1 MTRHIVL
8 GNQSL
13 LINIDRWLQVRD
25 IYFPYVGQE
34 NHLMGHFQRIGI
46 YTDGKLSWI
55 NEENWERKTA
65 YKSETLVSENRAL
78 SSELGIE
85 LLLEEN
91 VCCEDNIFLRKITI
105 KNLQGISREIRL
117 FFNHHFHLYGDGIG
131 DTAVYQMD
139 HNVIV
144 HYKRA
149 RYFLIGIL
157 KSNKKEDIVSDID
170 DYAIG
175 YAESDGLKG
184 TYVDAEDGVLSKNP
198 VAQGSVDSTAGVSL
212 QLQGSDKEVIYY
224 YLTAGKNFKDVYAL
238 NDVVMEKGPESL
250 LKHTEEYQR
259 AWVNRQSNDLS
270 GLEPRLLDLY
280 KRSLLTIKTQTDA
293 NGAIIAANDSENI
306 QFNHDTYSYMWPR
319 DGAFVS
325 IAMINAGFP
334 EFTKPFFRFCK
345 NAIWWAGCL
354 LHKYN
359 PDGTLGSSWLPWV
372 AYGEP
377 SLPIQEDETAL
388 VIHALWKYYE
398 ATGDIEFVK
407 EVYEPL
413 VKDAVFFMNDYKYP
427 NDMPVESYD
436 LWEER
441 RGIFT
446 FTASA
451 VYRGLLSGEKLGR
464 LVGDEKTYK
473 TCILRYSKLKKA
485 ILRELYDNERGVFL
499 RGINYTNHNIK
510 NKNLDRTV
518 DSSVYGIFEFNLLP
532 ADEPRVVRT
541 MRNLEEKLWVPGT
554 GGLARYENDFYYRQ
568 EGRINSN
575 PWIICTLWLAKWYIA
590 KAKEIKDL
598 EKALELINRA
608 ADSSLETGIM
618 PEQIDSLTG
627 EPLSVAPL
635 TWSHAEFVDTVIK
648 YQKKKTQLRVKEEN
662 STSVLDPLS
671 KDSNNP
677 D

>member
-1 MTRHIVL
+1 
-8 GNQSL
+8 
-13 LINIDRWLQVRD
+13 
-25 IYFPYVGQE
+25 
-34 NHLMGHFQRIGI
+34 MGHFHRIGI
-46 YTDGKLSWI
+46 YTDGRLSWI
-55 NEENWERKTA
+55 NEENWERKPA
-65 YKSETLVSENRAL
+65 YKSDTLVSENWAL
-78 SSELGIE
+78 NNELGIE
-85 LLLEEN
+85 LLLEES

-105 KNLQGISREIRL
+105 KNLQKIFREVRL
-117 FFNHHFHLYGDGIG
+117 FFNHDFHLYGDGVG
-131 DTAVYQMD
+131 DTAIYQMD

-157 KSNKKEDIVSDID
+157 KANNKEDMVADID

-175 YAESDGLKG
+175 YAEKDGLKG
-184 TYVDAEDGVLSKNP
+184 TYVDAEDGILSKNP
-198 VAQGSVDSTAGVSL
+198 VAQGSVDSTVGISL
-212 QLQGSDKEVIYY
+212 QLQGSSTEVIYY
-224 YLTAGKNFKDVYAL
+224 YMTAGKDFKDVYTL
-238 NDVVMEKGPESL
+238 NDIVMELGPENL
-250 LKHTEEYQR
+250 QKHTEKYQR
-259 AWVNRQSNDLS
+259 NWVDRQRIDLS
-270 GLEPRLLDLY
+270 GLEPRLVDLY
-280 KRSLLTIKTQTDA
+280 KRSLLTIKTQTDT

-306 QFNHDTYSYMWPR
+306 QFNRDTYSYMWPR

-345 NAIWWAGCL
+345 NVIWWAGCL

-372 AYGEP
+372 TYGEP

-398 ATGDIEFVK
+398 ATGDIEFIK

-413 VKDAVFFMNDYKYP
+413 VKNAVFFMDDYKYP
-427 NDMPVESYD
+427 NDIPVESYD

-441 RGIFT
+441 KGIFT

-451 VYRGLLSGEKLGR
+451 VYRGLLSGEKLSR
-464 LVGDEKTYK
+464 LVGDKETYK
-473 TCILRYSKLKKA
+473 TCISRYSKLKKA
-485 ILRELYDNERGVFL
+485 ILRELYDNERGIFL
-499 RGINYTNHNIK
+499 RGINYKNHNIK
-510 NKNLDRTV
+510 NKSLDRTV

-532 ADEPRVVRT
+532 ADEPRVIRT
-541 MRNLEEKLWVPGT
+541 MRNLEQKHWVPGT

-575 PWIICTLWLAKWYIA
+575 PWLICTLWLAKWYIA

-598 EKALELINRA
+598 EKALGLINWA
-608 ADSSLETGIM
+608 ADNSLETGIM

-635 TWSHAEFVDTVIK
+635 TWSHAEFVDTIIR
-648 YQKKKTQLRVKEEN
+648 YQKKKTQLRIKE
-662 STSVLDPLS
+662 D
-671 KDSNNP
+671 
-677 D
+677 

>member
-1 MTRHIVL
+1 MEVKPIARHIIL

-13 LINIDRWLQVRD
+13 LINIDQWFQVRD

-34 NHLMGHFQRIGI
+34 NHLMGHSQRIGV
-46 YTDGKLSWI
+46 YVDGRLSWI
-55 NEENWERKTA
+55 NEENWVRMPA
-65 YKSETLVSENRAL
+65 YKSDTLVSENRAL

-105 KNLQGISREIRL
+105 KNLQVSSRNIRL
-117 FFNHHFHLYGDGIG
+117 FFNHDFHLYGDGIG
-131 DTAVYQMD
+131 DTAIYQMD

-157 KSNKKEDIVSDID
+157 KSNKKEDMVSDID

-175 YAESDGLKG
+175 YAENNGLKG

-198 VAQGSVDSTAGVSL
+198 VAQGSVDSTAGISL
-212 QLQGSDKEVIYY
+212 QLQGSGTEVIYY
-224 YLTAGKNFKDVYAL
+224 YLTAGKDFKDVYAL

-259 AWVNRQSNDLS
+259 AWVNRQSTDLS
-270 GLEPRLLDLY
+270 GLEPRLVDLY

-334 EFTKPFFRFCK
+334 EFTRPFFRFCK
-345 NAIWWAGCL
+345 NVIWWAGCL

-359 PDGTLGSSWLPWV
+359 PDGTLGSSWHPWV

-413 VKDAVFFMNDYKYP
+413 VKDAVFFMNDYRYS
-427 NDMPVESYD
+427 NDLPVESYD

-473 TCILRYSKLKKA
+473 TCILSYSKLKKA

-518 DSSVYGIFEFNLLP
+518 DSSIYGIFEFNLLP
-532 ADEPRVVRT
+532 ADEPRVMRT
-541 MRNLEEKLWVPGT
+541 MRNLEKKLWVAGK
-554 GGLARYENDFYYRQ
+554 GGMARYENDFYYRQ
-568 EGRINSN
+568 EGRITSN
-575 PWIICTLWLAKWYIA
+575 PWLICTLWLAKWYIA

-598 EKALELINRA
+598 EKALELINWA

-635 TWSHAEFVDTVIK
+635 TWSHAEFVDTVIR
-648 YQKKKTQLRVKEEN
+648 YQKKKTQLRIKEG
-662 STSVLDPLS
+662 D
-671 KDSNNP
+671 
-677 D
+677 

>member
-1 MTRHIVL
+1 
-8 GNQSL
+8 
-13 LINIDRWLQVRD
+13 
-25 IYFPYVGQE
+25 
-34 NHLMGHFQRIGI
+34 MGHFHRIGI

-55 NEENWERKTA
+55 NEENWERKPA
-65 YKSETLVSENRAL
+65 YKSDTLVSENWAL
-78 SSELGIE
+78 SNELGIE
-85 LLLEEN
+85 LLLEES
-91 VCCEDNIFLRKITI
+91 VYCEDNIFLRKITI
-105 KNLQGISREIRL
+105 KNLQKNSREVRL
-117 FFNHHFHLYGDGIG
+117 FFNHDFHLYGDGVG
-131 DTAVYQMD
+131 DTAIYQMD

-157 KSNKKEDIVSDID
+157 KANNKEDMVADID

-175 YAESDGLKG
+175 YAEKDGLKG

-198 VAQGSVDSTAGVSL
+198 VAQGSVDSTVGISL
-212 QLQGSDKEVIYY
+212 QLQGSSTEVIYY
-224 YLTAGKNFKDVYAL
+224 YMTAGKDFKDVYRL
-238 NDVVMEKGPESL
+238 NDSVMELGPENL
-250 LKHTEEYQR
+250 QKHTEEYQR
-259 AWVNRQSNDLS
+259 NWVNSQRIDLS
-270 GLEPRLLDLY
+270 GLEPRLVDLY

-306 QFNHDTYSYMWPR
+306 QFNRDTYSYMWPR

-345 NAIWWAGCL
+345 NVIWWAGCL

-372 AYGEP
+372 TYGEP

-398 ATGDIEFVK
+398 ATGDIEFIK

-413 VKDAVFFMNDYKYP
+413 VKNAVFFMDDYKYP
-427 NDMPVESYD
+427 NDIPVESYD

-441 RGIFT
+441 KGIFT

-451 VYRGLLSGEKLGR
+451 VYRGLLSGEKLSR
-464 LVGDEKTYK
+464 LVGDKETYK

-485 ILRELYDNERGVFL
+485 ILKELYDDEHGIFL
-499 RGINYTNHNIK
+499 RGINYKNHNIK
-510 NKNLDRTV
+510 NKSLDRTV

-532 ADEPRVVRT
+532 ADEPRVMRT
-541 MRNLEEKLWVPGT
+541 MRNLEQKLWVPET

-568 EGRINSN
+568 EGRTNSN
-575 PWIICTLWLAKWYIA
+575 PWLICTLWLAKWYIA

-598 EKALELINRA
+598 EKALELINWV
-608 ADSSLETGIM
+608 ADNSLETGIM

-635 TWSHAEFVDTVIK
+635 TWSHAEFVDTIIR
-648 YQKKKTQLRVKEEN
+648 YQKKKKALYEN
-662 STSVLDPLS
+662 
-671 KDSNNP
+671 
-677 D
+677 

>member
-1 MTRHIVL
+1 MKGLLHRGKPMTRHIVL

-13 LINIDRWLQVRD
+13 LINIDKWLQVRD
-25 IYFPYVGQE
+25 IYFPHVGME
-34 NHLMGHFQRIGI
+34 NHVRGHAHRIGV
-46 YTDGKLSWI
+46 YTGGRLSWI
-55 NEENWERKTA
+55 NEESWERILA
-65 YKSETLVSENRAL
+65 YKKNTLVSENRAVNR
-78 SSELGIE
+78 EMGIE

-91 VCCEDNIFLRKITI
+91 VCCENNIFLRRITVR
-105 KNLQGISREIRL
+105 NMQDRLREVCL
-117 FFNHHFHLYGDGIG
+117 FFNQDFHLYGDGIG

-157 KSNKKEDIVSDID
+157 KSNRQEDEIISDID

-175 YAESDGLKG
+175 YAENQGLKG

-198 VAQGSVDSTAGVSL
+198 VAHGSIDSTVGVKL
-212 QLQGSDKEVIYY
+212 QLQGNGTEVVYY
-224 YLTAGKNFKDVYAL
+224 YLTAGKDFKDVYEL
-238 NDVVMEKGPESL
+238 NDIVMEKGPEDL

-259 AWVNRQSNDLS
+259 KWVHHQIIDLS
-270 GLEPRLLDLY
+270 ELEPRLVDLY
-280 KRSLLTIKTQTDA
+280 KRSLLTIKTQADIH
-293 NGAIIAANDSENI
+293 GAIIAANDSDNI
-306 QFNHDTYSYMWPR
+306 QFNRDTYSYMWPR
-319 DGAFVS
+319 DGALVS

-359 PDGTLGSSWLPWV
+359 PDGTLGSSWHPWV
-372 AYGEP
+372 EYGEP

-388 VIHALWKYYE
+388 VVHALWKYYE
-398 ATGDIEFVK
+398 ATGDLEFVK

-413 VKDAVFFMNDYKYP
+413 VKDAVFFMNEYKYP
-427 NDMPVESYD
+427 SDIPVESYD

-464 LVGDEKTYK
+464 LIGDKKTRDI
-473 TCILRYSKLKKA
+473 CRLRLSKLKKA

-499 RGINYTNHNIK
+499 RGISYTNHDIK
-510 NKNLDRTV
+510 NKNIDRTV
-518 DSSVYGIFEFNLLP
+518 DSSVYGIFEFNLLS
-532 ADEPRVVRT
+532 ADEPRVIRT
-541 MRNLEEKLWVPGT
+541 MKNLEEKLWVPGK
-554 GGLARYENDFYYRQ
+554 GGLARYENDLYHRQ

-575 PWIICTLWLAKWYIA
+575 PWLICTLWLAKWYIA

-598 EKALELINRA
+598 EKALELINWT

-618 PEQIDSLTG
+618 SEQIDSLTG

-635 TWSHAEFVDTVIK
+635 TWSHAEFVDTIIR
-648 YQKKKTQLRVKEEN
+648 YQKRKIQLKAKE
-662 STSVLDPLS
+662 
-671 KDSNNP
+671 KG
-677 D
+677 

>member
-13 LINIDRWLQVRD
+13 LVNIDQWFQVRD

-34 NHLMGHFQRIGI
+34 NHLMGHSQRIGI
-46 YTDGKLSWI
+46 YANGGLSLI
-55 NEENWERKTA
+55 NEENWERKPA
-65 YKSETLVSENRAL
+65 YKNDTLVSENRAF

-91 VCCEDNIFLRKITI
+91 VCCKDNIFLRKITI
-105 KNLQGISREIRL
+105 KNLQENSREIRL
-117 FFNHHFHLYGDGIG
+117 FFNHDFHLYGDGIG

-157 KSNKKEDIVSDID
+157 KSNKKEDMVSDID

-175 YAESDGLKG
+175 YAENNGLKG

-198 VAQGSVDSTAGVSL
+198 VAQGSVDSTVGVSL
-212 QLQGSDKEVIYY
+212 QLKGSDTEVIYY
-224 YLTAGKNFKDVYAL
+224 YLAAGKDFKDVYAL

-259 AWVNRQSNDLS
+259 AWVNRQRADLS
-270 GLEPRLLDLY
+270 GLEPRLVDLY

-345 NAIWWAGCL
+345 NVIWWAGCL

-359 PDGTLGSSWLPWV
+359 PDGTLGSSWHPWV

-413 VKDAVFFMNDYKYP
+413 VKDAVFFINDYKYS

-451 VYRGLLSGEKLGR
+451 VYRGLISGEKLGR
-464 LVGDEKTYK
+464 LVGDEKTCK

-499 RGINYTNHNIK
+499 RGINYKNHNIK

-518 DSSVYGIFEFNLLP
+518 DSSVYGIFEFNLLT
-532 ADEPRVVRT
+532 ADEPRVIRT
-541 MRNLEEKLWVPGT
+541 MRNLEKKLWIPGK
-554 GGLARYENDFYYRQ
+554 GGLARYENDYYYRQ

-575 PWIICTLWLAKWYIA
+575 PWMICTLWLAKWYIA
-590 KAKEIKDL
+590 KAKDIKDL
-598 EKALELINRA
+598 EKALELINWA
-608 ADSSLETGIM
+608 ADNSLETGIM

-635 TWSHAEFVDTVIK
+635 TWSHAEFVDTVIR
-648 YQKKKTQLRVKEEN
+648 YQEKKTQFKGR
-662 STSVLDPLS
+662 
-671 KDSNNP
+671 
-677 D
+677 